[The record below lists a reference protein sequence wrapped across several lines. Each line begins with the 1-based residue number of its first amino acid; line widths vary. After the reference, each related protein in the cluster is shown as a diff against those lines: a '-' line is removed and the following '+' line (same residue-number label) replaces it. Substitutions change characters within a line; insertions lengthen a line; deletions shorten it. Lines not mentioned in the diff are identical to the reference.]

1 MNWSNILDVAWKV
14 GIVIL
19 PFVSSWFGHKAEKS
33 SRWAVIV
40 EKAKAA
46 YWATEHWASVK
57 KAKGESASPSLKS
70 AHFFVEL
77 GAALAAKKMPRL
89 TASEVKAIETLV
101 SMWSQGAKV
110 VNTLKQIGGPV

>member
-14 GIVIL
+14 GIVVL
-19 PFVSSWFGHKAEKS
+19 PLVSSWFGHKAEKS
-33 SRWAVIV
+33 SRWAAIV

-46 YWATEHWASVK
+46 YWATEHWAMVK
-57 KAKGESASPSLKS
+57 KSKNEEVSSSLKS

-77 GAALAAKKMPRL
+77 GAALAAKRMPRL
-89 TASEVKAIETLV
+89 SADEVKAIQTLV